1 MVAYIVVFVV
11 GVFAGGFGG
20 YKYGAS
26 VEKKAAAAIAS
37 AAKKV

>member
-1 MVAYIVVFVV
+1 MITAIVFVI
-11 GVFAGGFGG
+11 GVLAGGFGG

-26 VEKKAAAAIAS
+26 VEKKAAAAFAS

>member
-1 MVAYIVVFVV
+1 MITAIVFVI
-11 GVFAGGFGG
+11 GVLAGGFGG

-26 VEKKAAAAIAS
+26 VEKKAAAVIAS